1 MTLDLNSIIDQVPDQ
16 PQVTTKK
23 NSLDSAF
30 DALPDGPVKP
40 VDKPVE
46 TVAPAPEPKKFP
58 DVMSPDTSQKQDAIK
73 PDMNLAP
80 ASKWKF
86 NLDYSKRDDN
96 VASGTSEIIAAAGG
110 RFDKS
115 LAAMFNQMDFV
126 QTSLGDAL
134 NQIILG
140 KKAAVGI
147 QEMRNKYGVH
157 LDDIGGQPNINT
169 IRPFKAISDAIN
181 MAAGNI
187 QLPNTIGGAV
197 IGGIADIG
205 PQLLATPFAPEIAAG
220 KIMSKLGIDYF
231 SKFGLVMGAQG
242 LVQSAQDNQNSSDA
256 QKLTTPI
263 IKGIEQYATGVVYDM
278 FGEMSAKVG
287 GRLAEKLIP
296 EFKDAAKAGEK
307 YAHEDIKLTPDQGV
321 NKMLV
326 NSLGTTAANA
336 AVIGGYGN
344 LVEFLENGDTSWKTF
359 ATGAGMGLAMGGK
372 EVGKLMMA
380 KGFNSLVSAD
390 PGMIERS
397 INSPVSSEE
406 LISMAQDKFKS
417 ISDGTSK
424 NPEGDAAAGLLATRA
439 AVLKGVL
446 EEVQTNPTEL
456 LKTIEESTMPPEAK
470 TKITE
475 SLNQIIANS
484 DQAVVEARPI
494 NDKIAKIDEQ
504 IKMYKENSNLAPADQ
519 EFKIKS
525 LAAKREG
532 LFNKVISI
540 HEKYAKTKTPAEEKA
555 AQDKLVEDTKQANII
570 QSKAAVVFPQFQ
582 EQGKAVA
589 EEYGGTFESRLK
601 TPSSI
606 TGKTTRQGSDVS
618 GVEDVMGGAIVLPD
632 MKNFKE
638 VSKKLKDDGYT
649 ISNKRLPNKEIGWRG
664 VTATKV
670 VDGVSQEIQ
679 LHTDATWKAHQ
690 EALKLTNPYRSGI
703 PAEPEIKTSVAL
715 GERKPVTDAE
725 KRIMD
730 IKGEDAFTVPITK
743 EGKDIGSATVE
754 NTEDGWRIKWIDT
767 NGARMEDSKT
777 RGTGR
782 DAMKLLNEEARK
794 EGKVVISDIPGKTSD
809 QAAKAWDKLVASGD
823 AEKVGEG
830 WRFKTKETQQ
840 ELYDNAMQQSRSLYN
855 EAYKPLEETNLVGS
869 PAKTIAQ
876 RKMKELG
883 IPISQQKELN
893 KAWTEMKGKIVGELK
908 DKNIE
913 TKQAFKDFIKNM
925 PPISD
930 LSIKLQKRMLNKVNS
945 IDFTKPASLNK
956 AIKYFDNIV
965 NNATFRLHEIESEKA
980 LTTLDE
986 KSSEASMTKKMANAP
1001 DKNIKGPSGLPLWDE
1016 MKAIRKD
1023 MIERDWSE
1031 GQAKIQDIY
1040 DKATEENRPLT
1051 ADEFNQVTRLN
1062 LWGALNTTNLGDHN
1076 YLKGAA
1082 RDLLD
1087 IRKKGS
1093 SEAAAA
1099 RMFDH
1104 ERTQGFLKDSFDVL
1118 TGNGKKPVELDPK
1131 HTANLKDSAWK
1142 KIRGAIF
1149 DWPMSSSF
1157 FSHLDFLS
1165 QHDKTSKPYDSYL
1178 SRTLGESQWVAN
1190 RQTYTDR
1197 KDLFNEIE
1205 NKTSEIFGTAKG
1217 RKMQNESKNRTS
1229 EIHNIKYKDL
1239 MGTERELPITM
1250 NQAVKVYM
1258 ELQDPSLEKSNEA
1271 GGYMRDGELT
1281 DLGKGVMDLLTPEAK
1296 AWGDWQLNEF
1306 YPKIYDFLNP
1316 AYRQFYGRD
1325 MPFNATYSPIF
1336 VEGVENKSMSNDDL
1350 LARQSFTAGVK
1361 NGSLL
1366 ARTKHAK
1373 PLRLMDADQVLM
1385 SYVHNM
1391 TYWKNYTE
1399 PVQLLSAFTH
1409 DPNIRQA
1416 IKQNF
1421 TNGDTHLRVLQKTID
1436 DMTKKPTDS
1445 WMTAGVLRKVRNN
1458 FLVASLAL
1466 KFPVGLKQLSSVPAF
1481 LEYMPMSEVPK
1492 YAIESLVHWAGDKG
1506 NVALAKKLWNDA
1518 YLQQRYG
1525 QGWDN
1530 VLTEIMATDYHNIGG
1545 KSDWRNKAMFPV
1557 MGGDAMSV
1565 MVGGIPVYRY
1575 AYDQAMKK
1583 YGPGSERLAEAEA
1596 LETFTRA
1603 VDDTQQSGLDVNLSQ
1618 IQTSNDFYK
1627 AMTMYKSANMQYQ
1640 RKVSAA
1646 VRGLIH
1652 GRGTWQQNVKTVALY
1667 HVVMPMLFQFM
1678 ANGFKW
1684 NNRDEVQAGLL
1695 GNINDLFVAGD
1706 MIDGIINTVNGQPW
1720 KKYQVSPLLATYE
1733 DAVNTATHLSKVKP
1747 SASKMAEG
1755 VPEKYLPQVLKAAHD
1770 MEPNYAELLKA
1781 GSYAGK
1787 FMGNVLGLPVDGT
1800 VAVYK
1805 GIKDVAEGNVEPR
1818 DKFLRIIGFS
1828 KYNAGNAVDGSDMT
1842 PEQIQKL
1849 IEEAQKKYP
1858 TKTSTSNKPAVKTQK
1873 VPNF

>member
-40 VDKPVE
+40 VE
-46 TVAPAPEPKKFP
+46 TVAPAPESQKFP
-58 DVMSPDTSQKQDAIK
+58 DVMSPDMSQKQDAIQK
-73 PDMNLAP
+73 DMNPSPVAR
-80 ASKWKF
+80 WGV
-86 NLDYSKRDDN
+86 LDYSKSN
-96 VASGTSEIIAAAGG
+96 EAPVAQSPVATV
-110 RFDKS
+110 
-115 LAAMFNQMDFV
+115 AAMSGEMGNVLAPLFHGLDYI
-126 QTSLGDAL
+126 QTQIGDQLKTTLFGKTVATAIDAAKKKGVPDASHPFKLLYDAMVYAANGPKLPENALGDIERGVADAVPLAIANWVTPTLTAAPLLEKWGL
-134 NQIILG
+134 NVLAKSGLG
-140 KKAAVGI
+140 EA
-147 QEMRNKYGVH
+147 
-157 LDDIGGQPNINT
+157 
-169 IRPFKAISDAIN
+169 
-181 MAAGNI
+181 
-187 QLPNTIGGAV
+187 
-197 IGGIADIG
+197 
-205 PQLLATPFAPEIAAG
+205 
-220 KIMSKLGIDYF
+220 
-231 SKFGLVMGAQG
+231 SKFGTFMGGKALIEGMDQ
-242 LVQSAQDNQNSSDA
+242 NQNASDI
-256 QKLTTPI
+256 QKITVPL
-263 IKGIEQYATGVVYDM
+263 IKGAEGYIEGVMYDM
-278 FGEMSAKVG
+278 FGKVSSSFGESVAKNVFAGQLADKAVVHSLAATTFNSA
-287 GRLAEKLIP
+287 L
-296 EFKDAAKAGEK
+296 F
-307 YAHEDIKLTPDQGV
+307 
-321 NKMLV
+321 
-326 NSLGTTAANA
+326 
-336 AVIGGYGN
+336 GGYGG
-344 LVEFLENGDTSWKTF
+344 LVEAMQTGHVTAKTVLTQ
-359 ATGAGMGLAMGGK
+359 AGVGAALGGAD
-372 EVGKLMMA
+372 VVKLMGSKMTTSLIA
-380 KGFNSLVSAD
+380 ATPEMIKNTLDSPMSAEESFSFARDKFNSL
-390 PGMIERS
+390 P
-397 INSPVSSEE
+397 
-406 LISMAQDKFKS
+406 
-417 ISDGTSK
+417 TSK
-424 NPEGDAAAGLLATRA
+424 NPEQAASEGLLAIRVGTLRA
-439 AVLKGVL
+439 AL
-446 EEVQTNPTEL
+446 EGIQSNPADMIQMINDPSNTMPSEM
-456 LKTIEESTMPPEAK
+456 KAHIVESINKIQANTDQATIEAK
-470 TKITE
+470 P
-475 SLNQIIANS
+475 LN
-484 DQAVVEARPI
+484 E
-494 NDKIAKIDEQ
+494 KIAKIDADIKQ
-504 IKMYKENSNLAPADQ
+504 IKENPNFSPIDIEA
-519 EFKIKS
+519 KTGS
-525 LAAKREG
+525 MAAKREG
-532 LFNKVISI
+532 LHTKVLAI
-540 HEKYAKTKTPAEEKA
+540 HEKYAKTKTPAEEKV

-649 ISNKRLPNKEIGWRG
+649 LSNKRLPNKETGWRG

-715 GERKPVTDAE
+715 GERKLVTDAE
-725 KRIMD
+725 KRVMD

-743 EGKDIGSATVE
+743 EGKDIGTATVE
-754 NTEDGWRIKWIDT
+754 NTDEGWRVKWIDT

-823 AEKVGEG
+823 AEKVGGG

-840 ELYDNAMQQSRSLYN
+840 ELYDNAMEQSRSLYDN
-855 EAYKPLEETNLVGS
+855 AYAGLRDVDLEGS
-869 PAKTIAQ
+869 KAKTAAE
-876 RKMKELG
+876 RKMKALG

-930 LSIKLQKRMLNKVNS
+930 LNIKLQKRMLNKVNA

-956 AIKYFDNIV
+956 AITYFDNIV

-1023 MIERDWSE
+1023 MVEKDWSE
-1031 GQAKIQDIY
+1031 GQQKIQDIY

-1051 ADEFNQVTRLN
+1051 ADEFNQVTRFN
-1062 LWGALNTTNLGDHN
+1062 LWGALNTTNGGDYR

-1281 DLGKGVMDLLTPEAK
+1281 DLGKGVMDLLTLEAK

-1336 VEGVENKSMSNDDL
+1336 VEGVENKSISNDDL

-1421 TNGDTHLRVLQKTID
+1421 TNGDTHLRVLQKTVD